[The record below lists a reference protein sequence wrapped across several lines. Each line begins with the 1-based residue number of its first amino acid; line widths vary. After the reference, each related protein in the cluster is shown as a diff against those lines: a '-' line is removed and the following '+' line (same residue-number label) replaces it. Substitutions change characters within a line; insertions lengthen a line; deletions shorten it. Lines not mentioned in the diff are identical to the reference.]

1 MTKFRLNKT
10 SLASLL
16 YFSLPQR
23 TQQKIAVL
31 LTPEDRKRLIDYR
44 EPRPEQKHYIEILN
58 TLKKRTLKKSQN
70 RGNTFSYIYL
80 LFHMAYIVFALYNEN
95 IASAGAALIYGIGG
109 FLFFVRKSASYIKLR
124 FYPFPFHLQY
134 LIFTVMCYPVILL
147 MLGYFSIG
155 AKPYSNNI
163 ILLMQASILA
173 PLFEEIFFREVL
185 FNTVNDFT
193 SNDVLVIGVT
203 ALLFSFVHLS
213 VDSLFAEFVVY
224 LTAGVLLGSLR
235 WISGS
240 LFYPLSLHVALNSTL
255 FYL

>member
-1 MTKFRLNKT
+1 MTQARPGKAF
-10 SLASLL
+10 LASLL
-16 YFSLPQR
+16 YFSLPEK

-31 LTPEDRKRLIDYR
+31 LAPEDRKRLIDHR
-44 EPRPEQKHYIEILN
+44 QGVPTKNQYIDILN
-58 TLKKRTLKKSQN
+58 ALKDSILKKQLN
-70 RGNTFSYIYL
+70 RGSTFSYLYL
-80 LFHMAYIVFALYNEN
+80 LFHIVYLIFALYSEN
-95 IASAGAALIYGIGG
+95 ISSAGAALIYGIAG

-155 AKPYSNNI
+155 AKPYSGNI
-163 ILLMQASILA
+163 ILLIQASLLA

-185 FNTVNDFT
+185 FNTVKEFT
-193 SNDVLVIGVT
+193 SNDVFVIAVT
-203 ALLFSFVHLS
+203 ALLFSFVHLNL
-213 VDSLFAEFVVY
+213 DSLFAEFVVY
-224 LTAGVLLGSLR
+224 FTAGVLLGTLR

-240 LFYPLSLHVALNSTL
+240 LVFPLVLHVALNSTL